1 MTETK
6 KFRKDQPRILV
17 YIPNHLYKK
26 FKIHCI
32 QNEISQQK
40 LFENFIENYVNTVVE
55 G

>member
-1 MTETK
+1 MTEK

-32 QNEISQQK
+32 QNDISQQD
-40 LFENFIENYVNTVVE
+40 LFESFVADFCSKIED
-55 G
+55 